1 MKRLRAVLVA
11 LLAVAGAW
19 LTAAAQGQ
27 LGWDGC
33 LNNDGSQSC
42 GDLPGAPLADPTG
55 GPAPSPGSTPR
66 PAFGASTKVTVK
78 LAAGRIGARGPVRV
92 LVSNANAFAVTGTLA
107 GTARIGAKRGGGLKL
122 TAKRFTVAA
131 TGRTTIKLALSKALR
146 RELQRKRKLVLRLS
160 AAVQDPSGNRRTVR
174 HEVTPRLKARQRA

>member
-1 MKRLRAVLVA
+1 M
-11 LLAVAGAW
+11 
-19 LTAAAQGQ
+19 
-27 LGWDGC
+27 
-33 LNNDGSQSC
+33 
-42 GDLPGAPLADPTG
+42 
-55 GPAPSPGSTPR
+55 
-66 PAFGASTKVTVK
+66 TVK

-160 AAVQDPSGNRRTVR
+160 AAVSHAPATASRATSTARRRFTASAGR
-174 HEVTPRLKARQRA
+174 SASWRAR